1 MKKLNILL
9 LLLAIFVALTVLV
22 SCGEQGAQDTDSNIK
37 ENQREEAT
45 DESYFSF
52 YPLDDGTLAI
62 ECNSDIIKYLTKI
75 VIPAKHNGK
84 IVSKIGENAFE
95 GFTNIKTIVIP
106 DSITKICYSA
116 FKGCT
121 NLINIE
127 IPNSV
132 TSIGNY
138 AFSGCSNL
146 VNIEIPNSVLFI
158 GSSAFN
164 GCSSLESI
172 TLPFVGNGIDQ
183 THFGYIFGASSYSD
197 NSWYVPTSLKS
208 VTITGSTSIGSSA
221 FYGCSNLTSV
231 VIPNSVTSI
240 GKSAFYGCSHLA
252 SITLPFVGDGIDQ
265 THFGYIFGALS
276 YSYNDD
282 YIPTGLKSVTL
293 TGGTSIGE
301 RAFYRCYNL
310 TRIVIPNSV
319 ASVDSYAFVGCSNL
333 TIYCEAESEPSGW
346 GSWWNSSNCPVV
358 WGYKG

>member
-1 MKKLNILL
+1 MKKFGILF

-22 SCGEQGAQDTDSNIK
+22 SCASEQGAQDTDSNGK
-37 ENQREEAT
+37 ESHREEAT

-95 GFTNIKTIVIP
+95 DFTNIRTVVIP
-106 DSITKICYSA
+106 DSITEICYSA
-116 FKGCT
+116 FNGCT

-132 TSIGNY
+132 TSIGNC
-138 AFSGCSNL
+138 AFVGCSNL
-146 VNIEIPNSVLFI
+146 KNIAIPNSVSFI

-172 TLPFVGNGIDQ
+172 TLPFLGNGIDQ

-197 NSWYVPTSLKS
+197 NDWYVPTSLKS
-208 VTITGSTSIGSSA
+208 VTITGGTSIDNYA
-221 FYGCSNLTSV
+221 FNDCYMLTSITIPNSIVSVGDDAFSRCSNLKSI

-240 GKSAFYGCSHLA
+240 G
-252 SITLPFVGDGIDQ
+252 
-265 THFGYIFGALS
+265 
-276 YSYNDD
+276 
-282 YIPTGLKSVTL
+282 
-293 TGGTSIGE
+293 
-301 RAFYRCYNL
+301 
-310 TRIVIPNSV
+310 
-319 ASVDSYAFVGCSNL
+319 SYAFYGCSNL
-333 TIYCEAESEPSGW
+333 TIYCEAESQPSGW
-346 GSWWNSSNCPVV
+346 DYDWNADSLYSKRPVV
-358 WGYKG
+358 WEYKG